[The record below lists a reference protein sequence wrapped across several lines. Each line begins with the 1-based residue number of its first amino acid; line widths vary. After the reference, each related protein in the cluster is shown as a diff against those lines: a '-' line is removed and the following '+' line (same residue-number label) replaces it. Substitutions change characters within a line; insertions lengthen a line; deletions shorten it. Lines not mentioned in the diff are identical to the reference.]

1 MEKELTIK
9 EVRISQKRLFVY
21 WITTA
26 IVALQ
31 VAAGAYFDLTG
42 SPAFSQIAQH
52 LGYPIYLLTILGVL
66 RILALIALLAPRFP
80 RLKEWTYAGLFFE
93 YTVALTSHIVIGDG
107 ANVWIMPLIFA
118 SILIASWYLRPPSRC
133 LQNNIAA

>member
-1 MEKELTIK
+1 MEKEITIK
-9 EVRISQKRLFVY
+9 EVKTSKGRLFAY
-21 WITTA
+21 WIITA

-42 SPAFSQIAQH
+42 FPAFSQIAQH
-52 LGYPIYLLTILGVL
+52 LGYPLYLLSILGVL

-93 YTVALTSHIVIGDG
+93 YTVAAASHIAVGDG
-107 ANVWIMPLIFA
+107 AKVWIMPLIFA
-118 SILIASWYLRPPSRC
+118 GILIASWYLRPLSRR
-133 LQNNIAA
+133 LA